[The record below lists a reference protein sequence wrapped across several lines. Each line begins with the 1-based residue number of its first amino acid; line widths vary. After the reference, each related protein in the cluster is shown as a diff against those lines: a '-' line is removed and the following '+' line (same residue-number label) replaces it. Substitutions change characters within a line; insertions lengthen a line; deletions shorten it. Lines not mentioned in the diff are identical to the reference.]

1 MRKIILLCFVS
12 ALSLY
17 GAAVPSANEILASV
31 RMIEARQQ
39 IDLQGQLRE
48 NDIVI
53 PFRLIQNGPLIRY
66 SFTNPDEVLQLRL
79 GQNSSRLDLVTDTG
93 TEKFA
98 AEKLSQKI
106 RGTSLTYEDLAFKF
120 LYWQSARILGEENV
134 RTRNCW
140 KLQLRAPSRES
151 QYSNV
156 LLWIDKAS
164 GALMRMEG
172 YDWNAQLVKRFEAVS
187 AQKIDNRWFLK
198 QMRIEELQP
207 GTNHAQAVTNK
218 RVRFLRLIRRG
229 VTTRADCPNR
239 LICDHRFLQ
248 FFRGQAGEAAAH
260 LDRQDFFDVAFVALL
275 KRFAYAHDWTQAC
288 FVGSAH
294 FEVYNFVS
302 LAKQAA
308 PC

>member
-1 MRKIILLCFVS
+1 MRKIILLYFVS
-12 ALSLY
+12 ALSIY
-17 GAAVPSANEILASV
+17 SAPVPSANEILASV

-53 PFRLIQNGPLIRY
+53 PFRLMQNGPLIRY

-79 GQNSSRLDLVTDTG
+79 GQNSSRLDLITDTG

-98 AEKLSQKI
+98 AEKLNQKI

-120 LYWQSARILGEENV
+120 LYWQTARVLGEENV

-156 LLWIDKAS
+156 LLWIDKTS

-172 YDWNAQLVKRFEAVS
+172 YDWNAQIVKRFEVVS

-207 GTNHAQAVTNK
+207 GTNHAQSRTYLEIK
-218 RVRFLRLIRRG
+218 
-229 VTTRADCPNR
+229 
-239 LICDHRFLQ
+239 
-248 FFRGQAGEAAAH
+248 
-260 LDRQDFFDVAFVALL
+260 
-275 KRFAYAHDWTQAC
+275 K
-288 FVGSAH
+288 
-294 FEVYNFVS
+294 
-302 LAKQAA
+302 
-308 PC
+308 

>member
-1 MRKIILLCFVS
+1 MRKIILLYFVS
-12 ALSLY
+12 ALSIS
-17 GAAVPSANEILASV
+17 GAPVPSANEILASV

-79 GQNSSRLDLVTDTG
+79 GQNSSRLDLVSDTG

-156 LLWIDKAS
+156 LLWIDKTS

-172 YDWNAQLVKRFEAVS
+172 YDWNAQIVKRFEVVS

-207 GTNHAQAVTNK
+207 GTNHAQSRTYLEIK
-218 RVRFLRLIRRG
+218 
-229 VTTRADCPNR
+229 
-239 LICDHRFLQ
+239 
-248 FFRGQAGEAAAH
+248 
-260 LDRQDFFDVAFVALL
+260 
-275 KRFAYAHDWTQAC
+275 K
-288 FVGSAH
+288 
-294 FEVYNFVS
+294 
-302 LAKQAA
+302 
-308 PC
+308 

>member
-1 MRKIILLCFVS
+1 MLPIFGQP
-12 ALSLY
+12 A
-17 GAAVPSANEILASV
+17 PSAQEILASV

-48 NDIVI
+48 NDLVI

-93 TEKFA
+93 TEKFG
-98 AEKLSQKI
+98 AEKLNQKI
-106 RGTSLTYEDLAFKF
+106 RGTGLTYEDLAFKF
-120 LYWQSARILGEENV
+120 LYWQTARVLGEENV

-172 YDWNAQLVKRFEAVS
+172 YDWNAQIVKRFEVVS

-207 GTNHAQAVTNK
+207 GTNHAQSRTYLEIK
-218 RVRFLRLIRRG
+218 
-229 VTTRADCPNR
+229 
-239 LICDHRFLQ
+239 
-248 FFRGQAGEAAAH
+248 
-260 LDRQDFFDVAFVALL
+260 
-275 KRFAYAHDWTQAC
+275 K
-288 FVGSAH
+288 
-294 FEVYNFVS
+294 
-302 LAKQAA
+302 
-308 PC
+308 